1 MARRRIWWLLG
12 SLLGVALL
20 VAGLLVVLA
29 DEPVSKQA
37 VSPND
42 LIETSDT
49 LDFRPAAEY
58 QLQAEL
64 GGGGM
69 QYTSVRLGAPRK
81 AGDFE
86 GAHRYTNCAGA
97 TQDDV
102 MVPFRLDMKNVNNK
116 AVRLIMSVGVA
127 LNPGRTG
134 GAFFWDSVFQECT
147 FTVVPAL
154 GPATAVASAGKVI
167 SPTSLS
173 YGSPSE
179 IQPDQILSVV
189 GFFALTGAG
198 KFATPPPSEVFLR
211 LSPISSNEP
220 VPYRITRLRSMNDGQ
235 QAGMV
240 TQGAD
245 KDAYYIPLDG
255 KSSPC
260 GPFAQNEPN
269 MKCGSQL
276 PG

>member
-1 MARRRIWWLLG
+1 MARRRMWWLLG
-12 SLLGVALL
+12 SLLVAVLL
-20 VAGLLVVLA
+20 VAGLLVALT
-29 DEPVSKQA
+29 DEPTSKQA

-49 LDFRPAAEY
+49 LDFRPAFEY
-58 QLQAEL
+58 QLQADL
-64 GGGGM
+64 GGGGK
-69 QYTSVRLGAPRK
+69 QYTSVRLGAARK
-81 AGDFE
+81 AVDFN
-86 GAHRYTNCAGA
+86 GAHRNTNCAGV
-97 TQDDV
+97 TQDDL

-116 AVRLIMSVGVA
+116 AVRLGMSVGVA

-154 GPATAVASAGKVI
+154 GPATTVTAENKVV

-173 YGSPSE
+173 YGSPGE

-189 GFFALTGAG
+189 GFFALTGAR

-211 LSPISSNEP
+211 LSPLNDKEP

-235 QAGMV
+235 QAGMI

-255 KSSPC
+255 KTSPC
-260 GPFAQNEPN
+260 GPFAQKEPS